1 MIPFSRLRPTLRLL
15 LLIGVAGWSPLP
27 ALAQDKPTVDL
38 WSAPAA
44 PDTGVKSGTPQ
55 LDGIFP
61 ADEVRPGLQKKLEEF
76 RQKGFLSARIG
87 DVSKYSDQTVKE
99 LYELLLPDGDPC
111 EQAVRAALLLDSH
124 LEEADW
130 TEVAKG
136 IERPGELILETFV
149 TLFGPD
155 ELGFVTKEGFTLE
168 YLITRISIVDN
179 ILDGNEAIQN
189 ARKHYTRSPAVKN
202 GIWSHEIMKD
212 AQNSG
217 WTEQDIT
224 AQRASLLERA
234 QTSIV
239 QMSTIQSEIDNG
251 LRLVDLRYEND
262 TATALLKRQQAR
274 EELRRQ
280 MGLNPNYPLD
290 MLDGAGRMRLDKI
303 EIDYNADLH
312 TAGKRR
318 AADHQKVIDSF
329 YHRMAQAQLDAE
341 KALSQRDALARYA
354 APLARGDCTDIRRDG
369 PVSKAT
375 KPPAAVDQA
384 LKLPHDKLMTLLKRI
399 GTTPSQKFMDCLC
412 RAGGYGNSGTGQ
424 FYHPDTLGTYD
435 ERYSCQHPGDPCIVQ
450 GYGCTR
456 HPLPSDPEAWK
467 SCGAGTGEDVTG
479 AIAAAVAA
487 RQASR

>member
-1 MIPFSRLRPTLRLL
+1 MMSLPKLRPTLRLL
-15 LLIGVAGWSPLP
+15 CLIGAAGLSPLP
-27 ALAQDKPTVDL
+27 TLAQDKPAIDL
-38 WSAPAA
+38 WSPPAA
-44 PDTGVKSGTPQ
+44 PSPGVKGGTPQ
-55 LDGIFP
+55 LEGIFP
-61 ADEVRPGLQKKLEEF
+61 ADEARPGLQKKLEEF
-76 RQKGFLSARIG
+76 RQKGFLTARVG

-111 EQAVRAALLLDSH
+111 EQAVRAALMLDSH

-130 TEVAKG
+130 MEVAKG
-136 IERPGELILETFV
+136 IEKPAELVLETLV

-155 ELGFVTKEGFTLE
+155 ELGFVTKEGYTLE
-168 YLITRISIVDN
+168 YLVTRISAVDKV
-179 ILDGNEAIQN
+179 LDANEAIQN
-189 ARKHYTRSPAVKN
+189 ARKHYTQSPAVRN
-202 GIWSHEIMKD
+202 GIWTQEVMKA
-212 AQNSG
+212 AQGGG
-217 WTEQDIT
+217 WTEQDIA
-224 AQRASLLERA
+224 AQRASLLDKA
-234 QTSIV
+234 QGLIV
-239 QMSTIQSEIDNG
+239 QMGTIQSEIDDG

-303 EIDYNADLH
+303 DIDYNADLH

-318 AADHQKVIDSF
+318 AADHQRVVDSF
-329 YHRMAQAQLDAE
+329 FHRMAQAQLDTE
-341 KALSQRDALARYA
+341 KALAQRDALARYA

-369 PVSKAT
+369 PVSRAT
-375 KPPAAVDQA
+375 KPPTATDQA

-399 GTTPSQKFMDCLC
+399 GKTPSQKFMDCLC

-456 HPLPSDPEAWK
+456 HPLPSDPKAWE
-467 SCGAGTGEDVTG
+467 SCGIGTGENITD
-479 AIAAAVAA
+479 AISAAVAD
-487 RQASR
+487 RQANR